1 MGVCEQLIKSFCEF
15 IEKRNYW
22 HYLLIII
29 ISALYIFFIV
39 PVSSFKIDNEIYYN
53 VPLALIMHL
62 IQSFIISILYIL
74 LGLILMF
81 GFTSLLRML
90 LFDNIDKWNYS
101 ENEKILNMYVSAVI
115 LWANLVYLI
124 VNPIGFNFLDKI
136 PVDSFEK
143 LYVYLFCLL
152 IILALVSFILMVS
165 VVIKR
170 SCKNNGSILAMISFC
185 VLILIIVV
193 SLYVFLISKNIM

>member
-170 SCKNNGSILAMISFC
+170 SCKSSILAMISFC

-193 SLYVFLISKNIM
+193 SLYVFLISKNIV